1 MVEAENTLRSQR
13 ITLCGQTFP
22 VRTDLSAEAM
32 DELVR
37 QAQERL
43 DRLGVR
49 PPLDDPQRLLLP
61 FLVVCGELQETQK
74 KVEELNSSSDASAI
88 PMRKNLNFQLQNLK
102 DNGYTKFVIF
112 DKNELKTL

>member
-22 VRTDLSAEAM
+22 IRTDLSAEAM

-43 DRLGVR
+43 DRMGVR
-49 PPLDDPQRLLLP
+49 PPLDDPQRLLLS
-61 FLVVCGELQETQK
+61 FLVVCGELQEAQK
-74 KVEELNSSSDASAI
+74 KVEELKELAQKAETFSEKLAQLLEISDI
-88 PMRKNLNFQLQNLK
+88 H
-102 DNGYTKFVIF
+102 
-112 DKNELKTL
+112 

>member
-49 PPLDDPQRLLLP
+49 PPLDDPQRLLLS
-61 FLVVCGELQETQK
+61 FLVVCGELQESQK
-74 KVEELNSSSDASAI
+74 KVEELKEIAQKAETFSEKLAQLLEISDI
-88 PMRKNLNFQLQNLK
+88 H
-102 DNGYTKFVIF
+102 
-112 DKNELKTL
+112 